1 MTTMITEVYNAFR
14 KAGVDEE
21 TAEKAAIALTEE
33 KNKEK
38 KDNQQKINDIDQ
50 RISNVEKL
58 LFEIKAENKINRW
71 MLGLII
77 AIQVIPFL
85 KQLIN

>member
-1 MTTMITEVYNAFR
+1 MTTMIAEVYNAFR

-21 TAEKAAIALTEE
+21 TAEKAAIALTED
-33 KNKEK
+33 KNKEQ
-38 KDNQQKINDIDQ
+38 KDVEQKIHDIDL
-50 RISNVEKL
+50 RVNSIEKL
-58 LFEIKAENKINRW
+58 LFEIKAENNINRW

-85 KQLIN
+85 REMLR